1 MNKLCET
8 FRENVMCLTLES
20 FSTYL
25 FQLEMSNRE
34 GFISNVNV
42 NAYTL
47 EDAKPLLVELV
58 GLRET
63 KINNIM
69 SALSGNNFHAGSGWE
84 VSGGG

>member
-1 MNKLCET
+1 
-8 FRENVMCLTLES
+8 MCLTLES

-34 GFISNVNV
+34 GFISNV

-69 SALSGNNFHAGSGWE
+69 SALSVNNFHAGSGWE
-84 VSGGG
+84 VSGGGVI

>member
-1 MNKLCET
+1 
-8 FRENVMCLTLES
+8 MCLTLES

-69 SALSGNNFHAGSGWE
+69 SALSVNNFHAGSGWE
-84 VSGGG
+84 VSGGGGVI

>member
-34 GFISNVNV
+34 GFISNVN
-42 NAYTL
+42 AYTL

-69 SALSGNNFHAGSGWE
+69 SALSVNNFHAGSGWE
-84 VSGGG
+84 VSGGGVI